1 MSSDETEI
9 LKRAL
14 AREKASR
21 KAAEKILEQK
31 SAKLFDVNK
40 KLEESH
46 KELLSLYDKT
56 HSQLQGVFENIVDAY
71 VIMDLSGNILKMNEA
86 AVELLEFES
95 AYDERNLMSLVD
107 SSDKEK
113 IIPSFKNLLKKGSIT
128 KFIVKIVTAKG
139 QNKTVHINAS
149 IIYEDKVAVGAQGI
163 VRDITSE
170 REKIFTI
177 ERLNNVAKAILGK
190 IDIQEIASVI
200 THHITTYLKTDDCVI
215 YVVDH
220 KKNVVEQIEAYG
232 NKLNENNEIKNKIE
246 IPLGEGI
253 VGSVAKTGKA
263 ELIADTSQDKRYIV
277 DDARRYSEITVPII
291 SEGIVIG
298 VIDSEHFSKAYFNK
312 EQLTML
318 ENIASLVAMKIKSA
332 INFRERHK
340 VEQRNIKL
348 LDELEKSNESLQ
360 EYAHV
365 VSHDLKSPLRSINA
379 LITWIKE
386 DNNGVFDTSTL
397 ENFNLIEMTL
407 EKMEQL
413 ISDIL
418 SYSSIGSDNLENQKT
433 DVNDVVNDLKKILF
447 IPKNIK
453 VTVQNRLPVIIGE
466 RAKIQQLFQNLISNA
481 IKFNDKEYGI
491 VEIDVSEKKSFYQ
504 FSVKDN
510 GPGIEKKYHHK
521 IFKIFHSLDNSNSA
535 SGIGL
540 SVVKKIVDLFKGEV
554 WLESEL
560 NEGATFYFTL
570 KK

>member
-312 EQLTML
+312 EQLT
-318 ENIASLVAMKIKSA
+318 
-332 INFRERHK
+332 
-340 VEQRNIKL
+340 
-348 LDELEKSNESLQ
+348 ELILC
-360 EYAHV
+360 HFV
-365 VSHDLKSPLRSINA
+365 PL
-379 LITWIKE
+379 
-386 DNNGVFDTSTL
+386 NN
-397 ENFNLIEMTL
+397 
-407 EKMEQL
+407 
-413 ISDIL
+413 
-418 SYSSIGSDNLENQKT
+418 
-433 DVNDVVNDLKKILF
+433 
-447 IPKNIK
+447 
-453 VTVQNRLPVIIGE
+453 
-466 RAKIQQLFQNLISNA
+466 
-481 IKFNDKEYGI
+481 
-491 VEIDVSEKKSFYQ
+491 
-504 FSVKDN
+504 
-510 GPGIEKKYHHK
+510 
-521 IFKIFHSLDNSNSA
+521 
-535 SGIGL
+535 
-540 SVVKKIVDLFKGEV
+540 
-554 WLESEL
+554 
-560 NEGATFYFTL
+560 
-570 KK
+570 